1 MKLYS
6 RTIGEMGEDLI
17 ILHGLFG
24 SGDNW
29 QTHAKYLSQWF
40 KVTLIDQRNHGHSG
54 HSDEMNYSVMSEDV
68 NETME
73 SLGIERAHV
82 LGHSMGGKTAM
93 YFAQAYPEKVV
104 KLMVIDMGIKA
115 YPPHHGPVFDA
126 IHAVDIDNC
135 TSRKEAETRI
145 APFIPDFST
154 QQFILKNMY
163 WIEEGRLAW
172 RFNAPVLEQSINHI
186 LAALPNQPIQLPAL
200 FLAGG
205 RSNYILPSDHSSILI
220 QFPLAKFQSID
231 NAGHWVHAEA
241 PQEFLQ
247 MILSFL
253 EVVKTD

>member
-1 MKLYS
+1 MKLYA
-6 RTIGEMGEDLI
+6 RTIGETGEDLI

-40 KVTLIDQRNHGHSG
+40 KVTLIDQRNHGHSP
-54 HSDEMNYSVMSEDV
+54 HSEEMNYSVMSEDL
-68 NETME
+68 NDTID
-73 SLGIERAHV
+73 SLGIQRAYI

-93 YFAQAYPEKVV
+93 HFAQSYPEKVIQ
-104 KLMVIDMGIKA
+104 LMVIDMGIKA
-115 YPPHHGPVFDA
+115 YPPHHGPIFDA
-126 IHAVDIDNC
+126 INAVDIDHC

-163 WIEEGRLAW
+163 WKEEGKLAW
-172 RFNAPVLEQSINHI
+172 RFNAMVLEQYIGNI
-186 LAALPNQPIQLPAL
+186 LSALPQIPVPVDAL

-205 RSNYILPSDHSSILI
+205 KSNYVLETDHSSILNL
-220 QFPLAKFQSID
+220 FPKATFQTIEK
-231 NAGHWVHAEA
+231 AGHWVHAEA

-247 MILSFL
+247 LILSYM
-253 EVVKTD
+253 EVDKTD

>member
-1 MKLYS
+1 MRLYS
-6 RTIGEMGEDLI
+6 RTIGDTGDDLI

-73 SLGIERAHV
+73 SLGIERACI

-93 YFAQAYPEKVV
+93 YFAQAYPEKVI
-104 KLMVIDMGIKA
+104 KLMIIDMGIKA

-135 TSRKEAETRI
+135 TSRKDAETRI

-163 WIEEGRLAW
+163 WIEEGKLAW
-172 RFNAPVLEQSINHI
+172 RFNATALEQSINHI
-186 LAALPNQPIQLPAL
+186 LAALPNHSVLLPAL

-205 RSNYILPSDHSSILI
+205 KSNYILPADHSSILI
-220 QFPLAKFQSID
+220 QFPLAKFQSIQ

>member
-1 MKLYS
+1 MRLYS
-6 RTIGEMGEDLI
+6 RTIGETGGDLI

-73 SLGIERAHV
+73 SLGIERAYI

-126 IHAVDIDNC
+126 IHAVDIEHC

-172 RFNAPVLEQSINHI
+172 RFNAPVLEQSINQI
-186 LAALPNQPIQLPAL
+186 LAALPYQSVQLPAL

-205 RSNYILPSDHSSILI
+205 RSNYILPTDHSSILI
-220 QFPLAKFQSID
+220 QFPMAKFQSIE

>member
-1 MKLYS
+1 MRLYS
-6 RTIGEMGEDLI
+6 RTIGETGGDLI

-73 SLGIERAHV
+73 SLGIERAYV

-126 IHAVDIDNC
+126 IHAVDIERC

-163 WIEEGRLAW
+163 WIDEGKLAW
-172 RFNAPVLEQSINHI
+172 RFNALVLEECIEQI
-186 LAALPNQPIQLPAL
+186 LSALPHLNVPIHTL

-205 RSNYILPSDHSSILI
+205 KSNYVLATDHSSILNL
-220 QFPLAKFQSID
+220 FPKATFQTIEK
-231 NAGHWVHAEA
+231 AGHWVHAEA

-247 MILSFL
+247 LILSFM